1 MNLKHEFVPKFLKH
15 IHDNDQELSIC
26 IPIPKM
32 KNFRKFRMKILYIFF
47 IKNRIFISAK
57 MRSDIDVSDF
67 MQGVR

>member
-32 KNFRKFRMKILYIFF
+32 KNFRKFRMKILYIFLLKTGF
-47 IKNRIFISAK
+47 SLARKCDPIL
-57 MRSDIDVSDF
+57 M
-67 MQGVR
+67 

>member
-1 MNLKHEFVPKFLKH
+1 MNFKHRFVPKFLKH
-15 IHDNDQELSIC
+15 IYDNFQELSVFILM
-26 IPIPKM
+26 PKM
-32 KNFRKFRMKILYIFF
+32 KNFRKIRIKNLYNFF